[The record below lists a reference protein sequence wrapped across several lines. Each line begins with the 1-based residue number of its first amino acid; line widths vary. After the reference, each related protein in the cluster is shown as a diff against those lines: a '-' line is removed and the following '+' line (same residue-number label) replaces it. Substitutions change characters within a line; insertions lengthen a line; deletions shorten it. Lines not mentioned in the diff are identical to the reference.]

1 MKTREYKVT
10 QVVAHVV
17 LAAGSLIAIFPI
29 LILFSSS
36 FTEQAT
42 VIQFGYNVW
51 PRKFGLEAYEYLWQ
65 QKDQIFRAYGVTAL
79 VTVIGTVANVI
90 VTSLMAYP
98 LSRYVLPGRNIF
110 SFLVFFTMLFNG
122 GLVPTYL
129 MYTEYFHIKNTLF
142 ALLVPSLLMSP
153 WYVFLMRT
161 NLSSM
166 VPMAIIEAATIDG
179 ASEFRIF
186 RTIVLPMGRPIIAT
200 VALFSGIAYWNDW
213 YNGMIYLTKSELFS
227 IQNLLNRMLA
237 DIQFLS
243 TNAAMAGNMSEMA
256 ASIPG
261 TTVRM
266 AIAAVGILPIII
278 IYPFVQNNFVKGIAI
293 GAVKG

>member
-1 MKTREYKVT
+1 MKTREYKIT
-10 QVVAHVV
+10 QLVAHIVLV
-17 LAAGSLIAIFPI
+17 LGSLAAIIPI

-36 FTEQAT
+36 LTEQAT
-42 VIQFGYNVW
+42 VIQFGYNIW
-51 PRKFGLEAYEYLWQ
+51 PKKFGLEAYEYLWQ
-65 QKDQIFRAYGVTAL
+65 QRDQIFRAYGITAL
-79 VTVIGTVANVI
+79 VTIIGTVANVI
-90 VTSLMAYP
+90 VTSLLAYP
-98 LSRYVLPGRNIF
+98 LSRYDLPGRNVF

-142 ALLVPSLLMSP
+142 ALLIPNLLMSP

-166 VPMAIIEAATIDG
+166 VPKAIIEAATIDG

-186 RTIVLPMGRPIIAT
+186 RTVVLPMGRPIIAT